1 MLDEN
6 FSALAVFLPPDPNH
20 HGRSHDVEREL
31 AFMAGEFFH
40 PCLTVFF
47 VVVFRSADANSPVV
61 SGTAKSEDSRI
72 YYPAG

>member
-1 MLDEN
+1 
-6 FSALAVFLPPDPNH
+6 
-20 HGRSHDVEREL
+20 
-31 AFMAGEFFH
+31 MAGEFFH